1 MSVAGLITRIPEL
14 EPLVIKNN
22 IGRNDIPRLRGV
34 LLTYS
39 SYKPVFYN
47 EIIRKIKSLPKRSIP
62 LGIRDLELTR
72 EGL

>member
-1 MSVAGLITRIPEL
+1 MPKTTRIIVLILSLSVFCPFACGTFFD
-14 EPLVIKNN
+14 PI
-22 IGRNDIPRLRGV
+22 
-34 LLTYS
+34 LLTDS

-72 EGL
+72 EDL

>member
-14 EPLVIKNN
+14 EPIAIKNE

-34 LLTYS
+34 LLTLS
-39 SYKPVFYN
+39 SYKPILYN

-62 LGIRDLELTR
+62 LGIRDLDLTR
-72 EGL
+72 EDL

>member
-22 IGRNDIPRLRGV
+22 IRRNDIPRLRGV

-62 LGIRDLELTR
+62 IGIRDLELTR
-72 EGL
+72 EDL